1 MNPLKEIVTIT
12 FSANGF
18 INDNPSIEG
27 FVAFSHYLLLK
38 KILKR
43 YNLISLRQY
52 DMKKLRLALRK

>member
-12 FSANGF
+12 FFTNGS

-27 FVAFSHYLLLK
+27 FGAFSHYLLLK